1 MLRVSEDGGR
11 RREGYVEI
19 YRQLGRTLLDLQDA
33 ADRVF
38 DVISLRTSQ
47 EQDKLSEISRRIQ
60 VAKAKIDSLSRSEQ
74 ALTVISPARYPSTCI
89 VKENFHH
96 CSNTEYGRDCTLE
109 LFQFFSEENISYPS
123 MESDL
128 KGGVKLTEPNNNI
141 SLQKIFEATR
151 FLSTD
156 KSTST
161 SESESKSEELPPPP
175 PSLLLKNSSIS
186 HKLNMYAKILEL
198 SQQWCFVVQDLLA
211 PSLQEPNLQVG

>member
-89 VKENFHH
+89 VEENFPPLFQY
-96 CSNTEYGRDCTLE
+96 SNEGNEPGFPVAKLLVDGGLNREYGRDCTLE

-175 PSLLLKNSSIS
+175 PSLLLKNSDHDGATRI
-186 HKLNMYAKILEL
+186 
-198 SQQWCFVVQDLLA
+198 
-211 PSLQEPNLQVG
+211 